1 MIDGW
6 ATFWTWVLIG
16 TAIVFTCLAIAVA
29 IGGFFDIRAL
39 LKTIDRQHKEAETE
53 QDGQNNGV

>member
-6 ATFWTWVLIG
+6 ATFWTWVLVG

-39 LKTIDRQHKEAETE
+39 LKTIDRQHQEAEE
-53 QDGQNNGV
+53 GQDDGQNV